1 MAVLIRS
8 LRQIFCHLGYGI
20 LFVNYRGST
29 GFGDEN
35 VRSLPGHVGD
45 HDVADCHQA
54 ALACLEKFPQLASGK
69 CVLMGGSHG
78 GFLVTH
84 IAGQHLFLRFL
95 QILIFLLT

>member
-1 MAVLIRS
+1 MF
-8 LRQIFCHLGYGI
+8 FCQLGYGI

-69 CVLMGGSHG
+69 CVRMVGSHG

-84 IAGQHLFLRFL
+84 LAGQHADFYKVSHFVKV
-95 QILIFLLT
+95 